1 MCFDRRLIYVLV
13 CLAVG
18 SCASYKVMRKVNSG
32 EVAVGFAVPEDRPL
46 DDSDVQSVTD
56 NVESELP
63 DGPIIMNAIR
73 DTETGEMVATDII
86 SASKVT
92 ARFRNV
98 PERGGYVSIGFDLSV
113 PSSLTRS
120 EWKLMME
127 PYMVLQDDTLS
138 LESIHV
144 AGRAYR
150 EAQLRGYQ
158 RYRRFLESIITD
170 STDFVRIG
178 QLEIFLKRNF
188 PQTYAM
194 KTDSSFVSEPQAENL
209 FGVTQREALEH
220 YTRKWKKKLNDR
232 RLSNRG
238 RMFARYVKDPLA
250 REGVRLDTVVADGD
264 GFIYRYSHRFRSRP
278 HLKKAVVFLQG
289 GLYRRGEK
297 ILSMPESDDMTFYIS
312 SLSTLADMTQKY
324 RIKILER
331 TVYDNTKA
339 LIDFAQGSSG
349 IDTLLG
355 DNASELERVC
365 RCIGDVVER
374 QELVLDSLIVS
385 ASCSPEGRYE
395 HNRRLALSRAEEV
408 RRYLMGKVP
417 EQWKDAMKVSCVPEN
432 WDIFRKLVKN
442 DTVMAGKEV
451 ERVLGLTADLGR
463 PDDVE
468 RRLASLPSYRYMREK
483 IYPKLRSVSFDFH
496 LHRSGM
502 VKDTVH
508 TTEPDTV
515 YMSGLEA
522 LRDLDY
528 KRAVTILR
536 PYGDYN
542 SALAY
547 LSAEYNHSALEVLKG
562 LDDED
567 PRVCYLMAVTLSRLE
582 QPSLAQAWLGRAVKL
597 DPYLIHRANL
607 DPEMAVFAAAI
618 KDDY

>member
-417 EQWKDAMKVSCVPEN
+417 DQWKDAMKVSCVPEN

-451 ERVLGLTADLGR
+451 ERVLGLTADLCR

-597 DPYLIHRANL
+597 DPYLRHRANL

>member
-374 QELVLDSLIVS
+374 RELVLDSLIVS

-451 ERVLGLTADLGR
+451 ERILGLTSDLGR

-597 DPYLIHRANL
+597 DPYLRHRANL

>member
-1 MCFDRRLIYVLV
+1 MCFDKRLIYVLV

-417 EQWKDAMKVSCVPEN
+417 DQWKDAMKVSCVPEN

-597 DPYLIHRANL
+597 DPYLRHRANL

>member
-1 MCFDRRLIYVLV
+1 MCFDRRLIYLLV

-158 RYRRFLESIITD
+158 RYRRFIESIITD

-417 EQWKDAMKVSCVPEN
+417 DQWKDAMKVSCVPEN

-597 DPYLIHRANL
+597 DPYLRHRANL

>member
-13 CLAVG
+13 CLSVG

-496 LHRSGM
+496 LNRSGM

-597 DPYLIHRANL
+597 DPYLRHRANL

>member
-1 MCFDRRLIYVLV
+1 MCFDRRLICLFV

-18 SCASYKVMRKVNSG
+18 SCAHYKVMRKVNAG
-32 EVAVGFAVPEDRPL
+32 EVAVEVAVPEDRPAE
-46 DDSDVQSVTD
+46 DADVQSMAD
-56 NVESELP
+56 NVESELSE
-63 DGPIIMNAIR
+63 GPIIMNAIR

-86 SASKVT
+86 SASKVI

-98 PERGGYVSIGFDLSV
+98 PERGGYVSVGFDVSV
-113 PSSLTRS
+113 PSALTRS
-120 EWKLMME
+120 EWKLTME
-127 PYMVLQDDTLS
+127 PYLVLQDDTLS
-138 LESIHV
+138 LGALNV
-144 AGRAYR
+144 VGREYR
-150 EAQLRGYQ
+150 SAQLRGYQ

-178 QLEIFLKRNF
+178 QLEIFLKRHF

-194 KTDSSFVSEPQAENL
+194 KTDSSFVSEPEAEGL

-232 RLSNRG
+232 RIGSRD

-250 REGVRLDTVVADGD
+250 QEGVRLDTVVADGD
-264 GFIYRYSHRFRSRP
+264 GLIYRYTHRVRSRP
-278 HLKKAVVFLQG
+278 RLKKAVIFLES
-289 GLYRRGEK
+289 GLYQRGER
-297 ILSMPESDDMTFYIS
+297 ILSLPESDDMTFYIS

-331 TVYDNTKA
+331 TVFDNTKV
-339 LIDFAQGSSG
+339 LIDFAKGSSG

-355 DNASELERVC
+355 DNASELKRVC

-374 QELVLDSLIVS
+374 EELVLDSLIIS
-385 ASCSPEGRYE
+385 ASCSPEGKYE
-395 HNRRLALSRAEEV
+395 HNRKLALSRAEEV
-408 RRYLMGKVP
+408 RRYLMGRVP
-417 EQWKDAMKVSCVPEN
+417 QQWEDAMKVSCVPEN
-432 WDIFRKLVKN
+432 WDILRKLVKN
-442 DTVMAGKEV
+442 DTVMTSKEV
-451 ERVLGLTADLGR
+451 ERILDLTADLDR

-468 RRLASLPSYRYMREK
+468 RRLASMPSYRYMREK
-483 IYPKLRSVSFDFH
+483 VYPKLRSVSFDFH

-547 LSAEYNHSALEVLKG
+547 LAAEYNHSALEVLKG

-567 PRVCYLMAVTLSRLE
+567 PKVCYLMAVTLSRLE
-582 QPSLAQAWLGRAVKL
+582 QPSLAQAWLDRAVKL
-597 DPYLIHRANL
+597 DPYLRHRANL
-607 DPEMAVFAAAI
+607 DPEMAAFAAAI

>member
-46 DDSDVQSVTD
+46 DDSDVQSMTD

-597 DPYLIHRANL
+597 DPYLRHRANL

>member
-232 RLSNRG
+232 RLSNRD

-408 RRYLMGKVP
+408 RRYLIGKVP

-451 ERVLGLTADLGR
+451 ERILGLTADLGR

-597 DPYLIHRANL
+597 DPYLRHRANL

>member
-250 REGVRLDTVVADGD
+250 KEGVRLDTVVADGD

-339 LIDFAQGSSG
+339 LIDFAQGSAG

-355 DNASELERVC
+355 DNATELERVC

-451 ERVLGLTADLGR
+451 ERVLELTADLGR
-463 PDDVE
+463 PDYVE

-562 LDDED
+562 LDDND

-597 DPYLIHRANL
+597 DPYLRHRANL

>member
-113 PSSLTRS
+113 PSALTRS

-127 PYMVLQDDTLS
+127 PYMVLHDDTLS

-339 LIDFAQGSSG
+339 LIDFAQGSAG

-582 QPSLAQAWLGRAVKL
+582 QPSLAQAWLDRAVKL
-597 DPYLIHRANL
+597 DPYLRHRANL

>member
-1 MCFDRRLIYVLV
+1 MCFDRRLIYLLV

-138 LESIHV
+138 LETIHV

-582 QPSLAQAWLGRAVKL
+582 QPSLAQAWLGRAVKQ
-597 DPYLIHRANL
+597 DPYLRHRANL

>member
-238 RMFARYVKDPLA
+238 RMYARYVKDPLA

-597 DPYLIHRANL
+597 DPYLRHRANL

>member
-582 QPSLAQAWLGRAVKL
+582 QPSLAQAWLDRAVKL
-597 DPYLIHRANL
+597 DPYLRHRANL

>member
-232 RLSNRG
+232 RLSNKD
-238 RMFARYVKDPLA
+238 RMYARYVKDPLA

-597 DPYLIHRANL
+597 DPYLRHRANL

>member
-46 DDSDVQSVTD
+46 DDSDVQAVTD

-597 DPYLIHRANL
+597 DPYLRHRANL

>member
-278 HLKKAVVFLQG
+278 HLKKVVVFLQG

-417 EQWKDAMKVSCVPEN
+417 DQWKDAMKVSCVPEN

-451 ERVLGLTADLGR
+451 ERVLELTADLGR

-597 DPYLIHRANL
+597 DPYLRHRANL

>member
-232 RLSNRG
+232 RLSNRD
-238 RMFARYVKDPLA
+238 RMYARYVKDPLA

-597 DPYLIHRANL
+597 DPYLRHRANL

>member
-1 MCFDRRLIYVLV
+1 MCFDRRLIYLLV

-138 LESIHV
+138 LETIHV

-597 DPYLIHRANL
+597 DPYLRHRANL

>member
-188 PQTYAM
+188 PPTYAM

-417 EQWKDAMKVSCVPEN
+417 DQWKDAMKVSCVPEN

-597 DPYLIHRANL
+597 DPYLRHRANL

>member
-158 RYRRFLESIITD
+158 RYRRFIESIITD

-312 SLSTLADMTQKY
+312 SLSTLVDMTQKY

-417 EQWKDAMKVSCVPEN
+417 DQWKDAMKVSCVPEN

-451 ERVLGLTADLGR
+451 ERVLELTADLGR

-597 DPYLIHRANL
+597 DPYLRHRANL

>member
-113 PSSLTRS
+113 PSALTRS

-127 PYMVLQDDTLS
+127 PYMVLHDDTLS

-232 RLSNRG
+232 RLSNRD
-238 RMFARYVKDPLA
+238 RMYARYVKDPLA

-289 GLYRRGEK
+289 GLYRRGDK

-339 LIDFAQGSSG
+339 LIDFAQGSAG

-502 VKDTVH
+502 VKDTAH

-562 LDDED
+562 LDDND

-582 QPSLAQAWLGRAVKL
+582 QPSLAQAWLDRAVKL
-597 DPYLIHRANL
+597 DPYLRHRANL

>member
-232 RLSNRG
+232 RLSNRD
-238 RMFARYVKDPLA
+238 RMYARYVKDPLA

-582 QPSLAQAWLGRAVKL
+582 QPSLAQAWLDRAVKL
-597 DPYLIHRANL
+597 DPYLRHRANL

>member
-496 LHRSGM
+496 LYRSGM

-562 LDDED
+562 LDDGD

-597 DPYLIHRANL
+597 DPYLRHRANL

>member
-1 MCFDRRLIYVLV
+1 
-13 CLAVG
+13 
-18 SCASYKVMRKVNSG
+18 
-32 EVAVGFAVPEDRPL
+32 
-46 DDSDVQSVTD
+46 
-56 NVESELP
+56 
-63 DGPIIMNAIR
+63 
-73 DTETGEMVATDII
+73 
-86 SASKVT
+86 
-92 ARFRNV
+92 
-98 PERGGYVSIGFDLSV
+98 
-113 PSSLTRS
+113 
-120 EWKLMME
+120 
-127 PYMVLQDDTLS
+127 
-138 LESIHV
+138 
-144 AGRAYR
+144 
-150 EAQLRGYQ
+150 
-158 RYRRFLESIITD
+158 
-170 STDFVRIG
+170 
-178 QLEIFLKRNF
+178 
-188 PQTYAM
+188 
-194 KTDSSFVSEPQAENL
+194 
-209 FGVTQREALEH
+209 
-220 YTRKWKKKLNDR
+220 
-232 RLSNRG
+232 
-238 RMFARYVKDPLA
+238 MFARYVKDPLA

-597 DPYLIHRANL
+597 DPYLRHRANL

>member
-1 MCFDRRLIYVLV
+1 
-13 CLAVG
+13 
-18 SCASYKVMRKVNSG
+18 
-32 EVAVGFAVPEDRPL
+32 
-46 DDSDVQSVTD
+46 
-56 NVESELP
+56 
-63 DGPIIMNAIR
+63 
-73 DTETGEMVATDII
+73 MVATDII

-582 QPSLAQAWLGRAVKL
+582 QPSLAQAWLSRAVKL
-597 DPYLIHRANL
+597 DPYLRHRANL

>member
-46 DDSDVQSVTD
+46 DDADVQSVTD

-232 RLSNRG
+232 RLSNRD
-238 RMFARYVKDPLA
+238 RMYARYVKDPLA

-597 DPYLIHRANL
+597 DPYLRHRANL

>member
-1 MCFDRRLIYVLV
+1 MCFDRRLIYLLV

-597 DPYLIHRANL
+597 DPYLRHRANL

>member
-597 DPYLIHRANL
+597 VPYLRHRANL

>member
-209 FGVTQREALEH
+209 FGVTQREAMEH

-250 REGVRLDTVVADGD
+250 KEGVRLDTVVADGD

-339 LIDFAQGSSG
+339 LIDFAQGSAG

-451 ERVLGLTADLGR
+451 ERVLELTTDLGR

-562 LDDED
+562 LDDND

-597 DPYLIHRANL
+597 DPYLRHRANL

>member
-582 QPSLAQAWLGRAVKL
+582 QPSLAQAWLSRAVKL
-597 DPYLIHRANL
+597 DPYLRHRANL

>member
-194 KTDSSFVSEPQAENL
+194 KTDSSFISEPQAENL

-451 ERVLGLTADLGR
+451 ERVLELTADLGR

-562 LDDED
+562 LDDND

-597 DPYLIHRANL
+597 DPYLRHRANL

>member
-113 PSSLTRS
+113 PSALTRS

-127 PYMVLQDDTLS
+127 PYMVLHDDTLS

-232 RLSNRG
+232 RLSNRD
-238 RMFARYVKDPLA
+238 RMYARYVKDPLA

-289 GLYRRGEK
+289 GLYRRGDK

-339 LIDFAQGSSG
+339 LIDFAQGSAG

-562 LDDED
+562 LDDND

-597 DPYLIHRANL
+597 DPYLRHRANL

>member
-144 AGRAYR
+144 SGRAYR

-597 DPYLIHRANL
+597 DPYLRHRANL